1 MARIIAILALVPLL
15 GACATI
21 VEGTSQEFIVNVS
34 PDSAYC
40 QLTRK
45 GVPISS
51 INGGKNLIT
60 LEKSRNDI
68 IFDCTA
74 PGYEQE
80 LIKIESSATGW
91 GVVGCIFIDLCI
103 TDYSTGALN
112 SYADSVNISLKRKGQ
127 GDAVLG
133 NATLAPPLDA
143 TWRSISIS
151 SNPPQA
157 SCQLINNGRVVG
169 YVQTPGAIQIQLPT
183 SLWCSR
189 LLPQFIMSTDEHVIP
204 FPAPSRDPIQL
215 RPEIA
220 ASIAAHGL
228 LENPRGPRLQAGSE
242 SRSKDVTRGSCAAKA
257 L

>member
-1 MARIIAILALVPLL
+1 MCLDGEKNDRVAFQARADYQNHAIGWLHRGYSSLGGGKVVRFPRIWMVYGECRYNNNLTDWGKLMARIIAILALVPLL

-169 YVQTPGAIQIQLPT
+169 YVQTPGAIQIKLSST
-183 SLWCSR
+183 SQVEFW
-189 LLPQFIMSTDEHVIP
+189 T
-204 FPAPSRDPIQL
+204 
-215 RPEIA
+215 
-220 ASIAAHGL
+220 G
-228 LENPRGPRLQAGSE
+228 
-242 SRSKDVTRGSCAAKA
+242 
-257 L
+257 